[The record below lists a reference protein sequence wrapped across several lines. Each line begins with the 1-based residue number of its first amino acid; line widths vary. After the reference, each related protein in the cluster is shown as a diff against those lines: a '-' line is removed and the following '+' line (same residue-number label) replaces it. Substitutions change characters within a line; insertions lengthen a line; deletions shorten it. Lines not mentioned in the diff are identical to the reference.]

1 MSEPP
6 GAGLRGSVA
15 GRQITITSRA
25 RAVQTDMPGVDAL
38 PDAGGGLECL
48 VAIDGHAAALLRFRD
63 APRDD
68 SRPFVTH
75 LRPAHHFTRVM
86 IVSGDRASEV
96 KYLAAHVGVRVSDV
110 HAHQTPEEKLAIVRV
125 ETSRAKTLYVGD
137 GINDAPAMMAATV
150 GVAIGQNSDVTAEA
164 ASVVIMDNSLRRV
177 DEFMHVSGR
186 MRRIA
191 LQSAVGGMALSIG
204 GMLLAS
210 AGWVTPVEGAIAQE
224 VIDVAAVLNAL
235 RAALQPKRIYDM

>member
-1 MSEPP
+1 
-6 GAGLRGSVA
+6 
-15 GRQITITSRA
+15 
-25 RAVQTDMPGVDAL
+25 
-38 PDAGGGLECL
+38 
-48 VAIDGHAAALLRFRD
+48 
-63 APRDD
+63 
-68 SRPFVTH
+68 
-75 LRPAHHFTRVM
+75 M

-137 GINDAPAMMAATV
+137 GIND
-150 GVAIGQNSDVTAEA
+150 DVTAEA